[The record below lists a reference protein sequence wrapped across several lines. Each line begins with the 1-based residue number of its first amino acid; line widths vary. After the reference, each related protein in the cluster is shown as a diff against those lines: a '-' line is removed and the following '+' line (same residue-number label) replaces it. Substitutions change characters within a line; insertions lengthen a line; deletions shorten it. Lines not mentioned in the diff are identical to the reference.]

1 MRIGEFARKAGME
14 AQTIRLYERRRI
26 LPAPR
31 RTASGYRIYETADLE
46 NLRLVQRC
54 QELGF
59 TLREIRELLGLH
71 RAVAALTTERPQEM
85 RRIAELA
92 RQRLEQLDGKLR
104 ALRQMKGQ
112 LVDML
117 DRFHAAGCPG
127 RPRRRPATK
136 PA

>member
-14 AQTIRLYERRRI
+14 AQTIRFYERRRI

-59 TLREIRELLGLH
+59 TLVEATFDERTPILMGKASDVRPGAILH
-71 RAVAALTTERPQEM
+71 VTGTVAGDRS
-85 RRIAELA
+85 
-92 RQRLEQLDGKLR
+92 LR
-104 ALRQMKGQ
+104 ANR
-112 LVDML
+112 LVVLTGYRTVSD
-117 DRFHAAGCPG
+117 GP
-127 RPRRRPATK
+127 
-136 PA
+136 